1 MATRFQITIDC
12 RNPDALAAFWADALG
27 YVVQP
32 PPEGFADWPSF
43 LATIGLSDRVG
54 KNSAVV
60 DAEGVGPRVFFQQV
74 PEEKTIKNRL
84 HLDLNVSGGRQEE
97 PEEGK
102 RRVAAEAERLIRLGA
117 RKLREVDE
125 ADEFWTV
132 MTDPEGNEF
141 CLQ

>member
-12 RNPDALAAFWADALG
+12 RNPDALAAYWADALG

-60 DAEGVGPRVFFQQV
+60 DVEGVG
-74 PEEKTIKNRL
+74 
-84 HLDLNVSGGRQEE
+84 
-97 PEEGK
+97 
-102 RRVAAEAERLIRLGA
+102 
-117 RKLREVDE
+117 
-125 ADEFWTV
+125 EFWTV